1 MQLFVGNLPYTTTE
15 SDLEELFGSFGEV
28 ISVKIIAD
36 RYTGK
41 SRGFGFVEMSDQEQA
56 RKAIAELND
65 SDQLG
70 RKIVVKEANE
80 KERTGPG
87 SGPRTG
93 GNDRQERSDRPRPP
107 REHQGGNRERRQR
120 DY

>member
-15 SDLEELFGSFGEV
+15 SELEELFGTFGEV
-28 ISVKIIAD
+28 LSVKIISD

-41 SRGFGFVEMSDQEQA
+41 SRGFGFVEMSDPSA
-56 RKAIAELND
+56 AKNAISDLND
-65 SDQLG
+65 SDTIG

-80 KERTGPG
+80 KERAPRGDRPDRP
-87 SGPRTG
+87 SRGPREGNNRG
-93 GNDRQERSDRPRPP
+93 G
-107 REHQGGNRERRQR
+107 ERRQR

>member
-56 RKAIAELND
+56 KKAISDLND

-80 KERTGPG
+80 KERTPG
-87 SGPRTG
+87 GPRTG
-93 GNDRQERSDRPRPP
+93 GGDRQERSDRPRAP

>member
-15 SDLEELFGSFGEV
+15 SDLEELFGTFGEV
-28 ISVKIIAD
+28 LSVKIIAD

-41 SRGFGFVEMSDQEQA
+41 SRGFGFVEMSSSDQAKE
-56 RKAIAELND
+56 AITGLND

-80 KERTGPG
+80 KERTGG
-87 SGPRTG
+87 GPRG
-93 GNDRQERSDRPRPP
+93 DRPERSDRRPS
-107 REHQGGNRERRQR
+107 RDGQSRERRPQR

>member
-28 ISVKIIAD
+28 LSVKIIAD

-41 SRGFGFVEMSDQEQA
+41 SRGFGFVEMSNSDQAKE
-56 RKAIAELND
+56 AITGLND

-80 KERTGPG
+80 KERTG
-87 SGPRTG
+87 GPRG
-93 GNDRQERSDRPRPP
+93 DRPERSGDRRPP
-107 REHQGGNRERRQR
+107 SRDRDGHGGRDRRPQR

>member
-15 SDLEELFGSFGEV
+15 SDLEELFGTFGEV
-28 ISVKIIAD
+28 LSVKIIAD

-41 SRGFGFVEMSDQEQA
+41 SRGFGFVEMSDKDQA
-56 RKAIAELND
+56 SKAISELND

-80 KERTGPG
+80 KERTPG
-87 SGPRTG
+87 AGPRG
-93 GNDRQERSDRPRPP
+93 DRPERSDRPRPP
-107 REHQGGNRERRQR
+107 RENQGRERRQR